1 MSSLSSDLNL
11 DSIRSF
17 HFLCKEK
24 TSGASRIRLNIH
36 MDPIQ
41 MPQSTMDEPHSRMDT
56 AKGSISELKDHP
68 EEIAQ
73 DAAQR
78 AKKMGK

>member
-1 MSSLSSDLNL
+1 
-11 DSIRSF
+11 
-17 HFLCKEK
+17 
-24 TSGASRIRLNIH
+24 

>member
-1 MSSLSSDLNL
+1 MPP
-11 DSIRSF
+11 
-17 HFLCKEK
+17 E
-24 TSGASRIRLNIH
+24 SGWIH

-41 MPQSTMDEPHSRMDT
+41 KPQITMDEPQSRMNT
-56 AKGSISELKDHP
+56 VKGSISKLKDHP

-78 AKKMGK
+78 AKKMGR